1 MSTETVTAGELR
13 ARLVEKAAAD
23 EGFRAR
29 LLADP
34 KAVVEDELG
43 LSIPAGFTIRVHEE
57 RADTGHLVL
66 PPAAYLTED
75 DLEQAAGGVTCR
87 RKSIWTEEQVCT
99 RDVADY
105 NVPPG
110 WPPASRDA
118 INF

>member
-1 MSTETVTAGELR
+1 MSAQTVTASELR
-13 ARLVEKAAAD
+13 ARLVEKADAD
-23 EGFRAR
+23 EAFRAR

-34 KAVVEDELG
+34 RAVVEDELG
-43 LSIPAGFTIRVHEE
+43 LAIPAGFTIKVHEE
-57 RADTGHLVL
+57 RADTGHLIL
-66 PPAAYLTED
+66 PPAAYLTDD

-99 RDVADY
+99 RDAADY

-118 INF
+118 ITF

>member
-43 LSIPAGFTIRVHEE
+43 LSIPAGFTIKVHEE
-57 RADTGHLVL
+57 RADTGHLIL
-66 PPAAYLTED
+66 PPAAYLTDD

>member
-43 LSIPAGFTIRVHEE
+43 LSIPAGFTIKVHEE

-75 DLEQAAGGVTCR
+75 DLEQAAGGLTCEGER
-87 RKSIWTEEQVCT
+87 RSLWLQEETVSCT
-99 RDVADY
+99 RDAVDY
-105 NVPPG
+105 
-110 WPPASRDA
+110 A
-118 INF
+118 

>member
-13 ARLVEKAAAD
+13 VRLIEKAAAD

-43 LSIPAGFTIRVHEE
+43 LSIPAGFTIKVHEE
-57 RADTGHLVL
+57 RADTGHLIL
-66 PPAAYLTED
+66 PPAAYLTDD